1 MRAAPSASPPRSHA
15 FPECSKPS
23 CLTRTSPLQPSIA
36 RRLEAP
42 GRHKEGPA
50 HPLRVRRPEP
60 IPAAPGRR
68 HQKTDDRQPFL
79 PGRRSTLN
87 SMHTRAEA
95 LQMKKNGL
103 MQRKANYLAVQGA
116 MATLAL
122 SAGPVFADPISDLK
136 AEIAAQR
143 AQLDAQRAQ
152 LDAQRARL
160 EAMEKKLD
168 GATAQQAAS
177 APAVAQ
183 QVASAPPAALPPAEA
198 KSWMP
203 KLVASAEWQP
213 GFTFQV

>member
-1 MRAAPSASPPRSHA
+1 MRGAASASPPRSHA
-15 FPECSKPS
+15 SRQCWKRSYLARTNPS
-23 CLTRTSPLQPSIA
+23 PPSIA

-42 GRHKEGPA
+42 SRHKEGPA

-103 MQRKANYLAVQGA
+103 MQRKAIHLAVIGA

-143 AQLDAQRAQ
+143 AQL
-152 LDAQRARL
+152 
-160 EAMEKKLD
+160 
-168 GATAQQAAS
+168 
-177 APAVAQ
+177 
-183 QVASAPPAALPPAEA
+183 
-198 KSWMP
+198 
-203 KLVASAEWQP
+203 
-213 GFTFQV
+213 